1 MREKLLEATRVG
13 RRCRRKGIF
22 VGTLR
27 HLLAVALLPGVVT
40 VVVPAEI
47 VRRTGTL
54 NAGWGLAPLLGW
66 LPWLLGCVFVGFG
79 LLLMYKTI
87 SLFASVG
94 QGTLA
99 PWDPPRRLVVRGVY
113 RRVRNPMISGV
124 LFVLLGE
131 AVLLGSPPI
140 LVWFLIVFALNAL
153 YIPLIEERSLANR
166 FGEAYLDYR
175 RNVPRWIPR
184 LRPWTQRSGRR
195 S

>member
-1 MREKLLEATRVG
+1 MRRKLLEATRVG

-54 NAGWGLAPLLGW
+54 NVGWGLTPPLGW

-87 SLFASVG
+87 SLFASFG
-94 QGTLA
+94 EGTLA

-131 AVLLGSPPI
+131 AALLGSPPI
-140 LVWFLIVFALNAL
+140 LVWFLFVFALNAL

-166 FGEAYLDYR
+166 FGEEYLDYR

-184 LRPWTQRSGRR
+184 LRPWTQRSGRH